1 MYEAFYQLREKPF
14 SILPDPDLIYWGKM
28 HSMAFTML
36 EFGVMNNAGF
46 TVITG
51 EIGSGKTTLVR
62 HLLKKISPA
71 MTVGLISNSPQGRQ
85 ELLQWILMSLGQPFE
100 GDYPKLFK
108 HLQDFLYGQYA
119 NGRRTILIIDE
130 AQNLEPEALEHLR
143 MISNINA
150 DKFQI
155 LQLILVGQPQLRD
168 LLLAPNLHQFA
179 QRISSDFHLRPLD
192 DREVANYIAFP
203 LTGGRCPRPLFTQ
216 EACTPDRVRE
226 RRDTPHDQRA
236 LRYRARL
243 RLCQRQESHF
253 RSISSRRHCRQA
265 TVQHFSRQEGLPGSL
280 SHCLALWFHS
290 LRRTESLP
298 RVCAALIAAGSTT
311 EVTKRWGTSHA
322 DPDYCAFLGPM
333 GLGRERS
340 NPQTGRHPE
349 HYGPAGPKAGSQRG
363 GRSER

>member
-62 HLLKKISPA
+62 HLLRKISPN

-85 ELLQWILMSLGQPFE
+85 ELLQWILMSLEQPFDGE
-100 GDYPKLFK
+100 YPHLFK
-108 HLQDFLYGQYA
+108 RLQDFLYGQYA

-168 LLLAPNLHQFA
+168 LLLAPKLHQFA

-192 DREVANYIAFP
+192 EREVENYIAFR
-203 LTGGRCPRPLFTQ
+203 LQAVGSPRPLFTK
-216 EACTPDRVRE
+216 EAC
-226 RRDTPHDQRA
+226 
-236 LRYRARL
+236 
-243 RLCQRQESHF
+243 S
-253 RSISSRRHCRQA
+253 
-265 TVQHFSRQEGLPGSL
+265 
-280 SHCLALWFHS
+280 
-290 LRRTESLP
+290 
-298 RVCAALIAAGSTT
+298 LIAAASGGVPRMINVLCDTALVYGFANDKKVISDQL
-311 EVTKRWGTSHA
+311 VRDVIA
-322 DPDYCAFLGPM
+322 DKQQYSIFPVKNISRVP
-333 GLGRERS
+333 
-340 NPQTGRHPE
+340 
-349 HYGPAGPKAGSQRG
+349 
-363 GRSER
+363 